1 MKYEQVKNLK
11 DAEFRR
17 LTGIKKT
24 TFYSMLDILNKAE
37 KEKKKMGGRPPKLSM
52 ENRLLMALEYLRE
65 YRTYFH
71 VANSYGISES
81 NCFQAIRWIE
91 DTLMASGEFTL
102 PGRKELLKSDME
114 YETVLID
121 VTESPIERPK
131 KSKDSITLAKRK
143 NTR

>member
-102 PGRKELLKSDME
+102 PGRKELLKSDMD
-114 YETVLID
+114 YETVLI
-121 VTESPIERPK
+121 
-131 KSKDSITLAKRK
+131 
-143 NTR
+143 